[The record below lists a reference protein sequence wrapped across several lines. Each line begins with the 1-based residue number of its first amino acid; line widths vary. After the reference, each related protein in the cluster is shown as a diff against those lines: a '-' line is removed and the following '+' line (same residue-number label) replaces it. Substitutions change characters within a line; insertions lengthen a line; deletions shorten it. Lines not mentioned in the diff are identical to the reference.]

1 MIEDWE
7 HMTDSEEQEAI
18 DRAMEMLRGR
28 PPAVS
33 GQGGHQQT
41 LLNFYALRDMGIP
54 RDVAVDCITS
64 LETNQ
69 PQWTK
74 EEVQKMANVVYGDRF
89 GNVENFQAFGMPVS
103 NKDVSWK
110 ETNPKDGVGIK
121 KPRSYQSV
129 SAIVHRLVGI
139 GMMEGARKYGRHNYR
154 VSKVRAGV
162 YYDATKNHLDDWWE
176 GEDIDKLSGLPHVI
190 KAICSL
196 YVLAD
201 AIVGD
206 NLVDDRPPKLVDIE
220 KFTAEYQ
227 KVVDDMFTR
236 IPDSLPAYTQV
247 SHPKLVKTSEEK

>member
-1 MIEDWE
+1 MDKCDK
-7 HMTDSEEQEAI
+7 HDFKVQQ
-18 DRAMEMLRGR
+18 R
-28 PPAVS
+28 PPYEP
-33 GQGGHQQT
+33 GPRQGYNPTTH
-41 LLNFYALRDMGIP
+41 
-54 RDVAVDCITS
+54 
-64 LETNQ
+64 
-69 PQWTK
+69 
-74 EEVQKMANVVYGDRF
+74 EEVDGKIVPKGT
-89 GNVENFQAFGMPVS
+89 
-103 NKDVSWK
+103 WK

-154 VSKVRAGV
+154 VAKVRAGV

-247 SHPKLVKTSEEK
+247 SHPKLVKASEEK

>member
-1 MIEDWE
+1 MD
-7 HMTDSEEQEAI
+7 
-18 DRAMEMLRGR
+18 
-28 PPAVS
+28 
-33 GQGGHQQT
+33 
-41 LLNFYALRDMGIP
+41 LRDKLIDAHQMMKDREPAISGKGGSEHTLNTIRKLLDYDFDDGVIMSLLGP
-54 RDVAVDCITS
+54 WNEKCEPPWSEDELLAKVKAARKYAYTPGLRQAV
-64 LETNQ
+64 
-69 PQWTK
+69 P
-74 EEVQKMANVVYGDRF
+74 
-89 GNVENFQAFGMPVS
+89 VEPKPKVE
-103 NKDVSWK
+103 WK

-154 VSKVRAGV
+154 VAKVRAGV

-220 KFTAEYQ
+220 EFTAKYQ
-227 KVVDDMFTR
+227 KIVDDMFER

-247 SHPKLVKTSEEK
+247 SHPKLVKPAEEK